1 MGKIYCFLLLLLAFL
16 IVIVKCCNREVDLNH
31 RKDVRFVKWK
41 PVRHPYHHQYY
52 NNNPKYHFHNSE
64 KDFEVVNVQNG
75 VVIEGIVT

>member
-1 MGKIYCFLLLLLAFL
+1 MGRIYCLLLLLLAFL

-41 PVRHPYHHQYY
+41 PVRHYY
-52 NNNPKYHFHNSE
+52 FNNNPKYNFHNSE

>member
-41 PVRHPYHHQYY
+41 PVRHHYF
-52 NNNPKYHFHNSE
+52 NNNPKYNFHNSE